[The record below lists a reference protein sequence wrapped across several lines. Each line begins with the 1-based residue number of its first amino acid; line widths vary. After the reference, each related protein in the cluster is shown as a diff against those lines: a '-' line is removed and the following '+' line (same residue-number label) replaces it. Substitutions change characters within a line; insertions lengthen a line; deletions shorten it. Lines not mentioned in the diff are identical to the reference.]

1 MWPTSA
7 PPVFDIMSFDM
18 AAGLVGILASVASG
32 AWDQRCWEQSCA
44 ANFRRIS
51 AAVAG
56 TPSPIAVAH
65 LVSDIRMADDE
76 DRESLLVLFELAAWR
91 TVRAQAQ

>member
-1 MWPTSA
+1 M
-7 PPVFDIMSFDM
+7 DIDSD
-18 AAGLVGILASVASG
+18 A
-32 AWDQRCWEQSCA
+32 
-44 ANFRRIS
+44 
-51 AAVAG
+51 